1 MGFIKGLV
9 QFIFFV
15 GFVGLG
21 LAAAAII
28 SNSLPLTDPPGL
40 MTRIATYLTTNVA
53 ETTLDTEFPE
63 LRLRRYEAPPA
74 LLIETARKAV
84 NALNWEIVE
93 QDTENHTI
101 QAVVTSKLF
110 QFKDDVL
117 IRADKAQPSGSYL
130 YIRSSS
136 RVGRGDLG
144 TNTRHVMN
152 LKEAVYT
159 LAPLSTRIRDEDQAW
174 GKPAEATPEPPPGA
188 VPSAETEED
197 TEGENAEAETEGAEP
212 KSEDGGEAEGTP

>member
-1 MGFIKGLV
+1 MGFIKGLL
-9 QFIFFV
+9 QFVFFV
-15 GFVGLG
+15 GFVGIG

-28 SNSLPLTDPPGL
+28 SNSLPLNDPPGML
-40 MTRIATYLTTNVA
+40 TRLATYLSTNVA
-53 ETTLDTEFPE
+53 ETSLDTEFPE

-74 LLIETARKAV
+74 LLIETARKAI

-93 QDTENHTI
+93 QDTENHAI
-101 QAVVTSKLF
+101 RAVVTSKLI

-136 RVGRGDLG
+136 RVGKGDLG

-159 LAPLSTRIRDEDQAW
+159 FAPLSTRIRDEDQAW
-174 GKPAEATPEPPPGA
+174 GKPAEAAPEE
-188 VPSAETEED
+188 VPSAEPSVAGQQE
-197 TEGENAEAETEGAEP
+197 TEGENAEAETEAAEP
-212 KSEDGGEAEGTP
+212 TSETSSEAEDAT